1 MTSYFKTATK
11 GTNPFAP
18 PPKDI
23 QTPLVS
29 TGNIYEPLVQRAM
42 GIANEDVIEKAIESL
57 KARLGGQRYK
67 QEHFGRLELIDPN
80 LIDINIDIQRL
91 LEKAHIGGNI
101 IELFDPRI
109 MQPLNVIYIKA
120 TGRYSA
126 WEGQQSGTAFAL
138 MFYFVLIDPDTLI
151 QCKVVDDDLEVP
163 GSTLRGEAVGNYG
176 FRCINYKGRKEPDL
190 FYIFRSM
197 VNGVRLYDSELTEDL
212 QANEIQNMLQSHNMF
227 AAPGV
232 EAQGQRAKPGMVTHV
247 SSMLKLAG
255 HGTEPD
261 HFEVTKGDL
270 DWVLKW
276 HDQFY
281 ASEKGVDGG
290 YLITFGRF
298 AVLCRNQGIEIT
310 REHEL
315 EFYKHMK
322 RYGSPKAFHQD
333 CWQRYK
339 KWAGSG
345 WKDACL
351 LPIWIKDYMKKGGTL
366 PLPTVPNYDEYKSL

>member
-1 MTSYFKTATK
+1 MTQ

-18 PPKDI
+18 PAKDI
-23 QTPLVS
+23 QIPLVS
-29 TGNIYEPLVQRAM
+29 TGNIYEPLIDRAM
-42 GIANEDVIEKAIESL
+42 GINNESIIQHALSSL
-57 KARLGGQRYK
+57 KERLGGVAYR
-67 QEHFGRLELIDPN
+67 QEHCGRLELIDST
-80 LIDINIDIQRL
+80 LVDINIDIQRL
-91 LEKAHIGGNI
+91 LEKMHIGTNI

-109 MQPLNVIYIKA
+109 MQPLNVIYIKE

-138 MFYFVLIDPDTLI
+138 MQHFGLVEPGTLI
-151 QCKVVDDDLEVP
+151 QCKVVDDDLAVP
-163 GSTLRGEAVGNYG
+163 GSTLVGEAVGNYG

-212 QANEIQNMLQSHNMF
+212 QANEIQNMLQANHMF

-247 SSMLKLAG
+247 SSMLKIAG
-255 HGTEPD
+255 HGTEPE
-261 HFEVTKGDL
+261 HFDVTKGDL
-270 DWVLKW
+270 AWVLKW

-298 AVLCRNQGIEIT
+298 AVLCRNQNIEIT
-310 REHEL
+310 REHEV
-315 EFYKHMK
+315 EFYQHMK

-333 CWQRYK
+333 CQQRYK

-366 PLPTVPNYDEYKSL
+366 PMPTVPNYDEYKSL

>member
-1 MTSYFKTATK
+1 
-11 GTNPFAP
+11 
-18 PPKDI
+18 
-23 QTPLVS
+23 
-29 TGNIYEPLVQRAM
+29 
-42 GIANEDVIEKAIESL
+42 
-57 KARLGGQRYK
+57 
-67 QEHFGRLELIDPN
+67 
-80 LIDINIDIQRL
+80 
-91 LEKAHIGGNI
+91 
-101 IELFDPRI
+101 
-109 MQPLNVIYIKA
+109 VIYIKE

-126 WEGQQSGTAFAL
+126 WEGQQSGTAWVLL
-138 MFYFVLIDPDTLI
+138 MHFDLIEPGTKI

-212 QANEIQNMLQSHNMF
+212 QANDIQNMLQEHHMF

-232 EAQGQRAKPGMVTHV
+232 EAQGTRGKPGMVTHI
-247 SSMLKLAG
+247 SSVLKIAG
-255 HGTEPD
+255 HGTEQE
-261 HFEVTKGDL
+261 HFDVTKTDL

-290 YLITFGRF
+290 YLIAFGRF

-315 EFYKHMK
+315 EFYQHMK
-322 RYGSPKAFHQD
+322 RYGSPRAFHQD
-333 CWQRYK
+333 CQQRYK
-339 KWAGSG
+339 KWAGAG